1 METEKKRLFRYLR
14 ADEIE
19 VRKGQFIG
27 EDKSKCELLLYKT
40 ARTDYALLDET
51 FGPFGWSIQ
60 YKTENG
66 MLFAGIGIKDPVSGV
81 YIYKWNA
88 GAEQNFEREK
98 SLASDCAKRAGF
110 AWGLG
115 TELYSSPK
123 IVVPNENK
131 AYKVSEISYE
141 DGKIKDLTI
150 TDKFDNVIYSYRD
163 FKPVGGVSQGAPTK
177 TYTSDIEGVEAFIRD
192 RWEGADKDTKHL
204 LSAFHT
210 RAVNDPERIAKYG
223 VQRCFKYLADD
234 VKNGTVV
241 LEFVT
246 PPGVDQKGF
255 WRAKRVK

>member
-1 METEKKRLFRYLR
+1 MKPRDYR
-14 ADEIE
+14 AEEIQ
-19 VRKGQFIG
+19 VRKGQFVG
-27 EDKSKCELLLYKT
+27 EDKSKVELLLYAD
-40 ARTDYALLDET
+40 ARACQEVLDET
-51 FGPFGWSIQ
+51 FGELGWVCN
-60 YKTENG
+60 YKEEKG
-66 MLFAGIGIKDPVSGV
+66 ILFCGIGVKDNVSGQFLWR
-81 YIYKWNA
+81 WNS
-88 GAEQNFEREK
+88 GAEQSFEKEK
-98 SLASDCAKRAGF
+98 SIASDAMKRTAVLFGV
-110 AWGLG
+110 GRS
-115 TELYSSPK
+115 LYTAPR

-131 AYKVSEISYE
+131 AYKVSEIAYE

-192 RWEGADKDTKHL
+192 QWDGADKETKHL

-210 RAVNDPERIAKYG
+210 RAVNEPGRIDKYG
-223 VQRCFKYLADD
+223 VRNCYKYLVED

-241 LEFVT
+241 LEYVT